1 MKKVLFLIVML
12 ALTIGYSVQGGNAP
26 PDIKST
32 NVFQFDQATTVDMV
46 FDFSALNFA
55 TDWQVLI
62 RQNETGKAIMEQ
74 KVIDRKAIKTSFYL
88 YQHPLM
94 CYIRHKRVKKIS
106 NNKQNRKDYSQVG
119 YSIRITSYNV
129 CYTKLLRMPFV

>member
-62 RQNETGKAIMEQ
+62 RQNETGKAI
-74 KVIDRKAIKTSFYL
+74 DRKAIKTSFYL

-119 YSIRITSYNV
+119 YSMRERRFTGYNSGNEQQL
-129 CYTKLLRMPFV
+129 YKT